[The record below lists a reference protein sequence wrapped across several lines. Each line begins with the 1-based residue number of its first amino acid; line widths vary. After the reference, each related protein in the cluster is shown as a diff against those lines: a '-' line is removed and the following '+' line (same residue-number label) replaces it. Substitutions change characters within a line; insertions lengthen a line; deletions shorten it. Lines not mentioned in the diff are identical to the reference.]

1 MGTTVTRQRKLPE
14 GGCQCNLVGRRP
26 MTAMVSAR
34 LAQQTRV
41 GRGRRGMSV
50 ERREGILVVR
60 LT

>member
-1 MGTTVTRQRKLPE
+1 MQSGRQAADD
-14 GGCQCNLVGRRP
+14 GDG
-26 MTAMVSAR
+26 SAR